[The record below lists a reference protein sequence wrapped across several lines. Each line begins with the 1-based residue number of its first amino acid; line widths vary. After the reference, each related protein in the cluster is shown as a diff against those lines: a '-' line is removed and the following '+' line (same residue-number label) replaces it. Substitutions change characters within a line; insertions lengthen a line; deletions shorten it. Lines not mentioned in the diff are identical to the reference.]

1 MAEPLEGVRVID
13 DHTLEIRIHG
23 KDPQFAYWLAMT
35 FFAPMPQEAERFYA
49 QAGLRANNVSLD
61 TWPVGTGA
69 FRMQTFRE
77 NRLHVLERNP
87 LYKHGFYPCTGEPDD
102 EKKRPSKGLR
112 QTSAAR

>member
-1 MAEPLEGVRVID
+1 MARNDL
-13 DHTLEIRIHG
+13 
-23 KDPQFAYWLAMT
+23 
-35 FFAPMPQEAERFYA
+35 FAPMPQEAERFYA

-87 LYKHGFYPCTGEPDD
+87 LYKHGFIPARVSPTM
-102 EKKRPSKGLR
+102 KKGLLKDCGK
-112 QTSAAR
+112 TSAAR